1 MSVSMEHTLVMT
13 VNVLTALTMREAI
26 HVFASQALLEMENL
40 AR

>member
-1 MSVSMEHTLVMT
+1 MEHTLVMML
-13 VNVLTALTMREAI
+13 NVLIVSTMRGAL